1 MAERNIGCTLCNF
14 SRSQAAHSYELGDI
28 SRLGLCGFWSLVQA
42 LAALGSRDTGVT
54 CIFVYFLSKCWGH
67 SVLRRTV
74 CLHKHSCQPLRP
86 WSPPVLESTA
96 SPRQVFTLRV
106 QAAAAGFQF
115 SLPRLQAAINSRSGG
130 GFGQGLLLCSVGFC
144 GLTSGMQGFLI
155 CGAVFSRL

>member
-14 SRSQAAHSYELGDI
+14 SRSQAARSYELGDV

-42 LAALGSRDTGVT
+42 LAALGSTDTGVT

-96 SPRQVFTLRV
+96 SPRQAFTLRV
-106 QAAAAGFQF
+106 QAAAAGIQV
-115 SLPRLQAAINSRSGG
+115 SLPPSRPPLTPGAERRRIRAG
-130 GFGQGLLLCSVGFC
+130 VGA
-144 GLTSGMQGFLI
+144 L
-155 CGAVFSRL
+155 